1 MTVEPIT
8 EGEFVEEPRAL
19 AVVEQPR
26 GLAVAEGPEGMIA
39 LASRM
44 ATALRDI
51 VEQQKLYAIIQG
63 KKYPQVEAWTTIAR
77 MDNVVAREAEHPI
90 RHDDGSY
97 EAFVELVRLSDGMV
111 IGRASALCGTPDD
124 KPWNSRSEP
133 ARRSMAVTRATSRA
147 CRQHYSWIMALAGY
161 EPTPAD
167 EMPREEPSTRGTRRA
182 SADATGVEGASA
194 LTGPA
199 PVAKAAPR
207 PAVVRGLARTQGN
220 QDYELRETPDGWLL
234 RFRVG
239 ARITEARGPM
249 ALALKENEA
258 KVLGAEV
265 IARGM
270 ERDESFTDRKV
281 DPPVERSFK
290 VLALES
296 IEAPT
301 FAYPPASAPPTPAS
315 AVEGSAVTPPAAEP
329 QPSQEGRCESLSP
342 YNDDPSSVPARCTR
356 ETGHKGTHRAQSAE
370 TWA

>member
-8 EGEFVEEPRAL
+8 EGEFTEEPRAL
-19 AVVEQPR
+19 TVVEQPR
-26 GLAVAEGPEGMIA
+26 GLAVADGPEAMIS

-44 ATALRDI
+44 ATALADV
-51 VEQQKLYAIIQG
+51 VERQKLYADIQG

-77 MDNVVAREAEHPI
+77 MDNVVAREAEHPV

-124 KPWNSRSEP
+124 RPWNSRSEP

-167 EMPREEPSTRGTRRA
+167 EMPREEPSSGGRR
-182 SADATGVEGASA
+182 SADATGAEGASA

-207 PAVVRGLARTQGN
+207 PAFAKGIARTQGN
-220 QDYELRETPDGWLL
+220 QDYEARQSPDGLVL
-234 RFRVG
+234 PFRVG
-239 ARITEARGPM
+239 PRIVVAEGDELIR
-249 ALALKENEA
+249 ALVENRERI
-258 KVLGAEV
+258 LGAEV

-270 ERDESFTDRKV
+270 EHEESFAKDGEQR
-281 DPPVERSFK
+281 FYK
-290 VLALES
+290 VLHLES
-296 IEAPT
+296 IEAPD
-301 FAYPPASAPPTPAS
+301 FVFPTPAAATTS
-315 AVEGSAVTPPAAEP
+315 PSVAAAPGLEDADAVFAAMDAAERKP
-329 QPSQEGRCESLSP
+329 
-342 YNDDPSSVPARCTR
+342 
-356 ETGHKGTHRAQSAE
+356 
-370 TWA
+370 